1 MKKHIRFVAA
11 LVLGLVVFGLV
22 QFTTL
27 STEMRILV
35 AMDVFYVSF
44 LVMVLRLAITS
55 TPETLRHRAET
66 DDEGLPMIL
75 TLAVFI
81 LVISLIAIV
90 QALNGPT
97 GGGIARRVM
106 ALISVPFGWL
116 TIQSLM
122 SFHYA
127 QLYYHPHRKTEE
139 APLVF
144 PGSDKP
150 DAWDFMYFT
159 FVLAMCAQVSDV
171 LTNSSKMRRVVLA
184 HSVGSFFYNAVILA
198 LVVAAITADL

>member
-1 MKKHIRFVAA
+1 MKKHIRFFAA
-11 LVLGLVVFGLV
+11 LALGLVAFGLV
-22 QFTTL
+22 QFTPL
-27 STEMRILV
+27 SMELRVLL
-35 AMDVFYVSF
+35 AMDVFYLCF
-44 LVMVLRLAITS
+44 LALVLRLAIQS
-55 TPETLRHRAET
+55 TPAMLRQRAET
-66 DDEGLPMIL
+66 DDEGLPLIL
-75 TLAVFI
+75 SLAVVM

-97 GGGIARRVM
+97 GGGLARR
-106 ALISVPFGWL
+106 ALALVSVPFGWL

-127 QLYYHPHRKTEE
+127 QMFYHPSHKGKET
-139 APLVF
+139 PLVF
-144 PGSDKP
+144 PGSTAP

-171 LTNSSKMRRVVLA
+171 LTNSSRMRRVVLA
-184 HSVGSFFYNAVILA
+184 HSVSSFFYNAVILA

>member
-1 MKKHIRFVAA
+1 MKKHVRFFAA
-11 LVLGLVVFGLV
+11 LALGLVVFALV
-22 QFTTL
+22 QTTSL
-27 STEMRILV
+27 SLEMRILV
-35 AMDVFYVSF
+35 AMDAFYLCF
-44 LVMVLRLAITS
+44 LVLVLRLAIKS
-55 TPETLRHRAET
+55 TPATLRHRAET
-66 DDEGLPMIL
+66 DDEGLPLIL
-75 TLAVFI
+75 VLAVLM
-81 LVISLIAIV
+81 LVFSLIAIV
-90 QALNGPT
+90 QALNGPA
-97 GGGIARRVM
+97 GGGIARRAL

-127 QLYYHPHRKTEE
+127 QIFYHPHRKGAE

-144 PGSDKP
+144 PGTIEP

-184 HSVGSFFYNAVILA
+184 HSVSSFFYNAVILA